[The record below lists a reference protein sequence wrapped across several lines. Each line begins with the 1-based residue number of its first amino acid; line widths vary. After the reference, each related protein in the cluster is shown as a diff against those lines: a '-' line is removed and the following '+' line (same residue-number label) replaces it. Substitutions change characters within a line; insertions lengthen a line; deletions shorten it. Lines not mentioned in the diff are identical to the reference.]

1 MRSNWANRQH
11 ASHLRRLLAEN
22 NIDYNLLS
30 NSFGDGG
37 RRALEDLL
45 KTHVANA
52 KEEDFAELLEIL
64 DCYFDPEKK
73 PVQPKPLP
81 PRSTKPK
88 DKTQKMKGNISSEG
102 SGNAFSDV
110 GSPPSVA
117 TPRNENITQLTQ
129 IQA

>member
-22 NIDYNLLS
+22 NIDYNILS
-30 NSFGDGG
+30 SSFGDGG
-37 RRALEDLL
+37 RQALEELL

-64 DCYFDPEKK
+64 DCYFDPDKK

-81 PRSTKPK
+81 PRTMKK
-88 DKTQKMKGNISSEG
+88 KMSKGKVNTSSEASGDAG
-102 SGNAFSDV
+102 S
-110 GSPPSVA
+110 SPESVTSPRPESVTQP
-117 TPRNENITQLTQ
+117 TPV
-129 IQA
+129 QA